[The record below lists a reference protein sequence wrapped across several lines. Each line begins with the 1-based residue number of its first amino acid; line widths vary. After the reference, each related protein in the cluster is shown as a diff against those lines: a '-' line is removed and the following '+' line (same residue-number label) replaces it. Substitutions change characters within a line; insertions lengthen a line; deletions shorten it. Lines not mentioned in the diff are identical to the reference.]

1 MLTQQ
6 VTGLRLRSQYS
17 KEANKNGNHVAISQQ
32 TPRLQKGDVYVNVT
46 TVLFRLI
53 PMQRTLR
60 YSGIFLFAGPLQ
72 AAAAKISCTGT
83 SVPIPKG

>member
-17 KEANKNGNHVAISQQ
+17 KEANKNGNHVAISRW
-32 TPRLQKGDVYVNVT
+32 TPRLQKGNVYVIVT
-46 TVLFRLI
+46 TVLFHLT
-53 PMQRTLR
+53 PMQRSWR
-60 YSGIFLFAGPLQ
+60 YSGIFPFAGPLQ
-72 AAAAKISCTGT
+72 VAAAKISCTGT